1 MAIDADPFEKIR
13 RESSA
18 GGWRAFAI
26 LVCILV
32 GGLIVWSRTVAL
44 DQFVTGEGEVAPS
57 DKVKVIQHLEG
68 GAIAKIHVLD
78 GQAVQAGDPLVEVN
92 LAISGTNRDELEA
105 RLDGL
110 MLSRARLQAEV
121 SGEAFALPA
130 DVALRRPDL
139 AAAEMSAYSARK
151 TELQTRLRG
160 AEERVRQQEL
170 AVSEMTATSGAMAT
184 DLSLSKK
191 NLEMSA
197 DLLRDGLTSKMDHL
211 EREREVKL
219 LEGKLATLRSS
230 VPKAKA
236 ALAEAQQS
244 LQEETLK
251 FNSAV
256 LADLGSVEQ
265 ELARTQTLL
274 NEATVQAQR
283 RTIRSPVDGLVK
295 NLRFHTIGG
304 VIGPGDPIMEI
315 VPANEDLVIEAR
327 LLPQDIGLVE
337 VGQPVRIKISA
348 YDFTRFGTL
357 SGTLS
362 FVAAD
367 SITDT
372 EGRPFFQ
379 AYVKPE
385 RTYLG
390 AAPGDLPISP
400 GMTAT
405 IDVKTGTRSVL
416 EYLLKPVV
424 RLSYDAF
431 HEH

>member
-1 MAIDADPFEKIR
+1 MTAQADPFERLR
-13 RESSA
+13 RQSSA
-18 GGWRAFAI
+18 RGWRTLAI
-26 LVCILV
+26 LVCILI
-32 GGLIVWSRTVAL
+32 GAAIAWGRTVQL

-68 GAIAKIHVLD
+68 GVIATIHVLD
-78 GQAVQAGDPLVEVN
+78 GQTVRAGDALVEVN
-92 LAISGTNRDELEA
+92 LAISATNRDELQA
-105 RLDGL
+105 KLDGL
-110 MLSRARLQAEV
+110 MIARARLLAEARQ
-121 SGEAFALPA
+121 EAFLPPA
-130 DVALRRPDL
+130 DLAERRPDL
-139 AAAEMSAYSARK
+139 AAAELDAFSARK
-151 TELQTRLRG
+151 TELETRLKG
-160 AEERVRQQEL
+160 AVERVRQQEL
-170 AVSEMTATSGAMAT
+170 AVRETTTTSAAMAT
-184 DLSLSKK
+184 DLVLARK

-219 LEGKLATLRSS
+219 LEGKLATLRAT

-236 ALAEAQQS
+236 AFAEAQQS
-244 LQEETLK
+244 LEEEKLK

-256 LADLGSVEQ
+256 MADLGSVEQ
-265 ELARTQTLL
+265 ELARTKELL
-274 NEATVQAQR
+274 AEAQVQAQR
-283 RTIRSPVDGLVK
+283 RTIRSPVDGIVK

-337 VGQPVRIKISA
+337 VGQPVRIKVSA

-357 SGTLS
+357 SGVLS

-367 SITDT
+367 SVNDAD
-372 EGRPFFQ
+372 GRPFFQ
-379 AYVKPE
+379 AYVRPE

-390 AAPGDLPISP
+390 AASGDMPIRP

-405 IDVKTGTRSVL
+405 VDIKTGTRSVL

-424 RLSYDAF
+424 RLRYDAF
-431 HEH
+431 HER

>member
-1 MAIDADPFEKIR
+1 MAVLTDPFENLR
-13 RESSA
+13 RQSSA
-18 GGWRAFAI
+18 RGWRTLA
-26 LVCILV
+26 L
-32 GGLIVWSRTVAL
+32 LICVLIGALIFWGRTVQL

-68 GAIAKIHVLD
+68 GAIAKIYVVD
-78 GQAVQAGDPLVEVN
+78 GQAVKTGDPLVEVN
-92 LAISGTNRDELEA
+92 LAISGTNRDELVA

-110 MLSRARLQAEV
+110 SLTRARLQAEAR
-121 SGEAFALPA
+121 GEAFSPPA
-130 DVALRRPDL
+130 DVAQRRPDQ
-139 AAAEMSAYSARK
+139 AAAELDAYNARK
-151 TELQTRLRG
+151 TELETKLKG

-170 AVSEMTATSGAMAT
+170 AVGEMTSTSAAMAT
-184 DLSLSKK
+184 DLTMARK

-244 LQEETLK
+244 LEEEKLK
-251 FNSAV
+251 FNSSV
-256 LADLGSVEQ
+256 MADLGATEQ
-265 ELARTQTLL
+265 DYARTQELL
-274 NEATVQAQR
+274 AEAQVQAQR
-283 RTIRSPVDGLVK
+283 RTIRSPVDGIVK

-304 VIGPGDPIMEI
+304 VIGPGAPIMEI
-315 VPANEDLVIEAR
+315 VPAHEELIIETR

-337 VGQPVRIKISA
+337 VGQPVRIKVST

-357 SGTLS
+357 PGVLS

-367 SITDT
+367 TINDAD
-372 EGRPFFQ
+372 GKPYFQ
-379 AYVKPE
+379 AYVTPE

-390 AAPGDLPISP
+390 ASAGDMPIRP

-405 IDVKTGTRSVL
+405 VEVKTGTRSVL

-424 RLSYDAF
+424 RLRYDAF
-431 HEH
+431 HER

>member
-1 MAIDADPFEKIR
+1 MAELADPFDQVR
-13 RESSA
+13 RQSS
-18 GGWRAFAI
+18 GRGWRMLAI
-26 LVCILV
+26 LACALI
-32 GGLIVWSRTVAL
+32 GAAIVWARTVQL

-68 GAIAKIHVLD
+68 GVIAAIHVLD
-78 GQAVQAGDPLVEVN
+78 GQPVKAGHALVEVN
-92 LAISGTNRDELEA
+92 LAISATNRDELQA
-105 RLDGL
+105 KLDGL
-110 MLSRARLQAEV
+110 MLTRARLLAEAR
-121 SGEAFALPA
+121 EETFLPPA
-130 DVALRRPDL
+130 DLAERWPDL
-139 AAAEMSAYSARK
+139 AAAELDAFSARK
-151 TELQTRLRG
+151 IELETRLKG
-160 AEERVRQQEL
+160 AVERVRQQEL
-170 AVSEMTATSGAMAT
+170 AVRETTTTSAAMAT
-184 DLSLSKK
+184 DLALARK
-191 NLEMSA
+191 NLEMST

-219 LEGKLATLRSS
+219 LEGKLATLQAS

-244 LQEETLK
+244 LEEEKLK

-256 LADLGSVEQ
+256 MADLGSAEQ
-265 ELARTQTLL
+265 ELARTQELL
-274 NEATVQAQR
+274 AAAQVQAQR
-283 RTIRSPVDGLVK
+283 RTIRSPVDGIVK

-337 VGQPVRIKISA
+337 VGQPVRIKVSA

-357 SGTLS
+357 PGVLS

-367 SITDT
+367 TVNDAD
-372 EGRPFFQ
+372 GKPFFQ
-379 AYVKPE
+379 AYVRPE

-390 AAPGDLPISP
+390 ASAGDMPIRP

-405 IDVKTGTRSVL
+405 VDIKTGTRSVL

-424 RLSYDAF
+424 RLRYDAF
-431 HEH
+431 HER

>member
-1 MAIDADPFEKIR
+1 MTAQADPFERIR
-13 RESSA
+13 QQSA
-18 GGWRAFAI
+18 ARGWRTLAI
-26 LVCILV
+26 LVCL
-32 GGLIVWSRTVAL
+32 LIGAVIAWGRTVQL

-68 GAIAKIHVLD
+68 GVIAAIHVLD
-78 GQAVQAGDPLVEVN
+78 GQAVTAGDPLVEVN
-92 LAISGTNRDELEA
+92 LAISATNRDELQA
-105 RLDGL
+105 KLDGL
-110 MLSRARLQAEV
+110 MLARARLLAEARQ
-121 SGEAFALPA
+121 EAFVPPA
-130 DVALRRPDL
+130 DLAGRRPDL
-139 AAAEMSAYSARK
+139 AAAELDAFIARK
-151 TELQTRLRG
+151 TELESRLRG

-170 AVSEMTATSGAMAT
+170 AVRETTTTSAAMAT
-184 DLSLSKK
+184 DLALARK

-197 DLLRDGLTSKMDHL
+197 DLMRDGLTSKMDHL

-219 LEGKLATLRSS
+219 LEGKLATLRST

-244 LQEETLK
+244 LEEEKLK

-256 LADLGSVEQ
+256 MADLGLAEQ
-265 ELARTQTLL
+265 ELARTHELL
-274 NEATVQAQR
+274 AEAQVQAQR
-283 RTIRSPVDGLVK
+283 RTIRSPVAGIVK

-337 VGQPVRIKISA
+337 VGQPVRIKVSA

-357 SGTLS
+357 SGVLS

-367 SITDT
+367 SVNDAD
-372 EGRPFFQ
+372 GKPFFQ
-379 AYVKPE
+379 AYVRPE

-390 AAPGDLPISP
+390 ATSGDMPIRP

-405 IDVKTGTRSVL
+405 VDIKTGTRSVI

-424 RLSYDAF
+424 RLRYDAF
-431 HEH
+431 HER